1 MPTDQSRHPDD
12 SPRREG
18 TPLDSVPDPTT
29 SAFEAATGRD
39 LETDSG
45 KPRYLAYQ
53 RELIRPHCG
62 RTVLEVGAGLGEFAS
77 EFTGFERYVVTDVDS
92 GAVQKLKQRFADR
105 PEVEVQQYDI
115 DGGTR
120 LAQPVETLVAIN
132 VLEHIEDDIGAL
144 RRLSESLTPRGNIV
158 LFVPGYQQLYGEF
171 DRKVG
176 HFRRYTPTTVAATA
190 REAGLVVE
198 TSRPVNFLGAFAWWA
213 AVRRGGTT
221 APNPRLVSIYD
232 RFVVPVTR
240 AIEKVVPVPFGQ
252 SVLCVARKPG

>member
-1 MPTDQSRHPDD
+1 MAKEQRNEPQDEGIRQFDD
-12 SPRREG
+12 AAR
-18 TPLDSVPDPTT
+18 DSA
-29 SAFEAATGRD
+29 SAFRAATGRD
-39 LETDSG
+39 LESDHG

-77 EFTGFERYVVTDVDS
+77 GFTGFDRYVVTDVDT
-92 GAVQKLKQRFADR
+92 GAVQKLKERFHDR

-115 DGGTR
+115 DGTTT
-120 LAQPVETLVAIN
+120 LATPVHTLVAIN

-144 RRLSESLTPRGNIV
+144 RQLSRSLTSRGNVV

-171 DRKVG
+171 DRRVG

-198 TSRPVNFLGAFAWWA
+198 LARPVNFLGAFAWWA

-221 APNPRLVSIYD
+221 APDPRLVSLYD
-232 RFVVPVTR
+232 RYVVPVTR
-240 AIEKVVPVPFGQ
+240 AIEKTLPIPFGQ
-252 SVLCVARKPG
+252 SILCVARKP